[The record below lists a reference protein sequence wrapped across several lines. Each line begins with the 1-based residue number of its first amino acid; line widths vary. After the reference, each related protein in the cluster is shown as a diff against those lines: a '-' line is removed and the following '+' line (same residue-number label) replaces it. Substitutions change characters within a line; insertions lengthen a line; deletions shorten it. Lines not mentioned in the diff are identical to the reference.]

1 MNAGLTISDSIYARI
16 DGANFGLILSETELG
31 FATSGGSFDL
41 SLAPLGSVSATSAE
55 IATPMR
61 SRPMLAPWLVPAM

>member
-1 MNAGLTISDSIYARI
+1 MSAGLTISDSIYARI

-41 SLAPLGSVSATSAE
+41 SLAPLGSISATSVRLP
-55 IATPMR
+55 TQR
-61 SRPMLAPWLVPAM
+61 GHNN